1 MGFKPL
7 IRELQALLRLH
18 GLRVTP
24 QRLAIAEVL
33 FAGSMHITAQVL
45 YSKLKGRFPSLSANT
60 VYLTLSQFEERGLLR
75 RLYVDGNTIFDS
87 NTQMHDHA
95 CCSHCGKIMDLPSAG
110 RSDAPGELDGWRV
123 VGQSRLWTGLCPDC
137 IEAD

>member
-1 MGFKPL
+1 MESKPL
-7 IRELQALLRLH
+7 TRELQALLRSH

-24 QRLAIAEVL
+24 QRLAIAGVL
-33 FAGSMHITAQVL
+33 FAGSMHITAQAL

-60 VYLTLSQFEERGLLR
+60 VYLTLSQFEEKGLLR

-95 CCSHCGKIMDLPSAG
+95 CCSHCGKIVDVPSTG

-123 VGQSRLWTGLCPDC
+123 VGQSRLWTGRCPDC
-137 IEAD
+137 IEPE